1 MFASAKMV
9 ALSEFELDEWRG
21 LYHAQK
27 GSPAG
32 MKNAVVVQST

>member
-9 ALSEFELDEWRG
+9 ALSEFELDEWLG

-27 GSPAG
+27 GSR
-32 MKNAVVVQST
+32 QE